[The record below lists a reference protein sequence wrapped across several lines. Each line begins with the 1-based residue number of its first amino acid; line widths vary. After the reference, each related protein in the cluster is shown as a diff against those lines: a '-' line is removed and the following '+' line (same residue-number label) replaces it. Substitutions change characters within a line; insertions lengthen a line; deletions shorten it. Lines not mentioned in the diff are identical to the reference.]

1 MATSQVIDL
10 AATRAV
16 VKARTGGPAPRSTRN
31 RFTAFFAA
39 AADVIRE
46 ARELEVR
53 MLGQRG
59 YFRRFGES

>member
-10 AATRAV
+10 AANRAAV
-16 VKARTGGPAPRSTRN
+16 QSRTGSAVPRAPRN
-31 RFTAFFAA
+31 RFIAFFASI
-39 AADVIRE
+39 ADVLRE